1 MNKQSSLG
9 KRNSEKRR
17 SFSLG
22 RGVRFFLKANIL
34 LVLFIL
40 IFMVNKTDWKYD
52 GRISVIT
59 FTTFAEAFVI
69 LLCIIACIKP
79 NGNNRSKGIT
89 RKQPK
94 EWLGA
99 LIAFVFLSLFS
110 LLFLGANI
118 PYPSTLIF
126 FMLISNAMVSAYS
139 ILFHPIA
146 LGLYEANVFQRK
158 TTMFD
163 YIFKYIAIFLSG
175 ISYYVQRTLFKLPLL
190 LNKLI
195 VITFVLLLLWQW
207 FMMISIFDN

>member
-1 MNKQSSLG
+1 MTNIPTQAKDNINNKKLF
-9 KRNSEKRR
+9 
-17 SFSLG
+17 SFKNG
-22 RGVRFFLKANIL
+22 FKFFVTSNIL
-34 LVLFIL
+34 LVCLIGIFLINNGARIPIVSFTVFAEIFLIL
-40 IFMVNKTDWKYD
+40 L
-52 GRISVIT
+52 SVI
-59 FTTFAEAFVI
+59 
-69 LLCIIACIKP
+69 ACLKL
-79 NGNNRSKGIT
+79 GK
-89 RKQPK
+89 PK
-94 EWLGA
+94 ENESKDAETQQSKELLGA

-163 YIFKYIAIFLSG
+163 YIVKYIAIFLSG

-195 VITFVLLLLWQW
+195 VIAFVLILLWQW
-207 FMMISIFDN
+207 FMMISIFEN

>member
-1 MNKQSSLG
+1 MTNIPTRAKDNINNKKL
-9 KRNSEKRR
+9 
-17 SFSLG
+17 FSLKNG
-22 RGVRFFLKANIL
+22 FKFFVSSNIL
-34 LVLFIL
+34 IVCFIGIFIINNGAKVPIISFTVFAEIFLVLL
-40 IFMVNKTDWKYD
+40 
-52 GRISVIT
+52 SVI
-59 FTTFAEAFVI
+59 
-69 LLCIIACIKP
+69 ACLKP
-79 NGNNRSKGIT
+79 GKPKENESKGIE
-89 RKQPK
+89 RQQSK
-94 EWLGA
+94 ELLGA

-195 VITFVLLLLWQW
+195 VIAFVLLLLWQW
-207 FMMISIFDN
+207 FMMISIFEN